1 MLALIATGAIVI
13 PPFGRNLGMSGQRIL
28 LAAALLVLS
37 AFGAASQAA
46 ENAHSAFAKTCG
58 RSTMIVRC
66 SEASPSCERNELVLR
81 AGTAQPVVLPA
92 PQGLE
97 KYDPVGL
104 SCVRSADASPF
115 FIVEYGDASHSCASC
130 EWHHIYAPDGRLLTK
145 SDPAFVSDPSLPGAQ
160 SLRPNSA
167 DFMRVSKELGLSKTP
182 VVYGHP

>member
-1 MLALIATGAIVI
+1 
-13 PPFGRNLGMSGQRIL
+13 MSGQRIL

-37 AFGAASQAA
+37 AFAESSRAA

-58 RSTMIVRC
+58 RSTMIIRC
-66 SEASPSCERNELVLR
+66 SEGSPSCERNELVLR

-104 SCVRSADASPF
+104 SCVRSAEASPF

-167 DFMRVSKELGLSKTP
+167 DFTRVSKDLGLSKAP